1 MKKFLSAVTS
11 VCMGISVLAS
21 SFAVPISA
29 LAAGGDTPAGQ
40 SNVALNG
47 AGDVTANKK
56 ADGGLT
62 WKVDDVTLT
71 RAELVDAGGYVVV
84 PVRVSQVSDQMIAGA
99 AFTFKYADELTW
111 EGGEVDPT
119 NEAYDGCVNTINKTK
134 AKVNF
139 KCPQPDPNGGRDI
152 GYVCKEQGAVIIGLV
167 FSLPTDVADGTYNID
182 MLFEGVD
189 RAVADNNNT
198 TAEVTLLGGSITI
211 GDPDTTTTTT
221 AATTTT
227 AKATTTTAKA
237 TSTTKAETSATTKA
251 ETSATTALTT
261 TAAPPVTTVPVAQ
274 EGEIAW
280 IIPDVKAKPGDT
292 VTMDVT
298 VQGKDI
304 AVAGMEGAVNVD
316 GSAGIALSEV
326 SSESKGYS
334 ARVVANIADE
344 LIAFD
349 TTSAFNVTADEGSA
363 VFSLTYTV
371 PTDCKSGKYP
381 VTWGSNM
388 MIVDENGLDI
398 TKNVKLVDGSIT
410 IEAPQAQEGEISWI
424 IPDVE
429 AEPGDTVNMNVTVEG
444 DVIGV
449 SGMEGAVNVDG
460 SAGIALSKVSDES
473 TGYSARVV
481 SNVAEELIAFDTKS
495 AFNVKAADGSEVFTL
510 TYTVP
515 DDCKAGKYPVT
526 WGDIMI
532 VDENGLDVTKNV
544 KLVDGSITI
553 KAETTTTP
561 AQQEGEISWVIPDV
575 EAEPGDIVNMSV
587 TVKGDVIGVSG
598 MEGAVNVDGS
608 AGIALSKVSDEST
621 GYSARVVSNV
631 AEELIAFDTKSAF
644 NVKAADGSEV
654 FTLTYTVPDDCK
666 AGKYPVTWGD
676 IMIVDENGLDVTKN
690 VKLVDGSITIK
701 AETTTTPAQ
710 QEGEISWV
718 IPEVIAEPGD
728 TVNMSVTVKG
738 DVIGVS
744 GMEGAI
750 NVDDSEGIAL
760 SKVSD
765 ESTGYSARVVS
776 NIAEE
781 LIAFDTKSAFN
792 VKAADGSEVFTLTYT
807 VPETCKAGK
816 YPVTWGDIM
825 VVDENG
831 YDVTKN
837 IKLVDGFIEILDK
850 STTSATTT
858 TTTTTSTST
867 TTTTTTTVP
876 VGEINW
882 DISEVTAK
890 PGDTV
895 QLPVIVNGTD
905 VAVAGMEGAINV
917 DSTGGIKLSGV
928 SEESEGYTARV
939 VANIAEELIA
949 FDTKSAFN
957 VTAGDKSNVF
967 VLTYTVPTDCP
978 AGIYP
983 VTWGNVM
990 VVDENGNDITKN
1002 INLIDGEIEIV
1013 AETTTTSAT
1022 TTTTAETTTTTA
1034 VPASTTSASAT
1045 TTTAKSTT
1053 TTTTTSTSTTTTT
1066 TTTVPAGEI
1075 NWDISEVT
1083 AKPGDT
1089 VQLPVIVNGTDVAV
1103 AGMEGAINVD
1113 STGGIKLSGVSEE
1126 SEGYT
1131 ARVVANIAEELIAFD
1146 TKSAFNVTAGDK
1158 SNVFVLTYTVPT
1170 DCPAGIYPVTWG
1182 NVMVVDENGNDIT
1195 KNINLIDGEIE
1206 IVAETTTTSATTTTT
1221 AETTTTS
1228 APATTTSASATTT
1241 STASA
1246 TTTSASATTT
1256 STASATTTSA
1266 SATTSTT
1273 PAKTTTA
1280 SATTSTTPAKT
1291 TTASATTS
1299 TTPAKT
1305 TTASATTSTTPAKT
1319 TTASATT
1326 TSASATTSTA
1336 SATTVSSASATT
1348 TTSASTTTT
1357 VATTTSGEGSGTVT
1371 VTNVP
1376 AGMIAWDI
1384 PEVTAK
1390 PGDTVDLGVVVI
1402 KNGDVPVAGMEGA
1415 ITVGGNK
1422 ISLTAVSEESE
1433 GYDARVTYNS
1443 ANGSIAFDTKS
1454 GFNVIAP
1461 DGSKVFVLSY
1471 TVADD
1476 CEPGV
1481 YPVEWVEDAMMVVDE
1496 TQASVLQNILLLDGE
1511 IEIVADT
1518 TTSTTTTTTSTTS
1531 TTTTTNTTTS
1541 VTTTTVTNVSEY
1553 IVLTAEV
1560 REGYYFSHDD
1570 AQYNTVSGRG
1580 FQSGQIESLTI
1591 QYVYMDG
1598 SVSQEPV
1605 VVNDPAEIA
1614 AYISFGGE
1622 TPASVFDARFGTAPG
1637 YSAPSSQ
1644 IGESNKFD
1652 VTVYYAGKEL
1662 LLSNPNGDN
1671 AVFTVPAYIGVKGDA
1686 DLNNVVN
1693 SSDASEVLR
1702 FYAANSAGKLGSA
1715 VLFRGYDLSVS
1726 DSSDAGY
1733 DVYMENLA
1741 NFLADVDHEP
1751 DEYSDDNW
1759 KKPREDRTM
1768 NSSDSSYILAYYAK
1782 ISSGIPVGS
1791 ATWDNVL
1798 GR

>member
-71 RAELVDAGGYVVV
+71 RAELVDNDGFVVV

-111 EGGEVDPT
+111 EGGEMDAK
-119 NEAYDGCVNTINKTK
+119 NEAYGGCVNTINKTK
-134 AKVNF
+134 PKVNF
-139 KCPQPDPNGGRDI
+139 ACPQPNPNGGRDI

-182 MLFEGVD
+182 MLFDGVD
-189 RAVADNNNT
+189 RAVADNDNT

-227 AKATTTTAKA
+227 TKATTTTAKA
-237 TSTTKAETSATTKA
+237 TSTTKAQTSATTKA

-261 TAAPPVTTVPVAQ
+261 TATPPVTTVPVAQ
-274 EGEIAW
+274 EGEISW

-334 ARVVANIADE
+334 ARVVANIANE

-349 TTSAFNVTADEGSA
+349 TKSAFNVTADEGSA

-481 SNVAEELIAFDTKS
+481 SNIAEELIAFDTKS

-621 GYSARVVSNV
+621 GYSARVVSNI

-676 IMIVDENGLDVTKN
+676 IMIVDENGYDVTKN

-701 AETTTTPAQ
+701 AETTTKPAQ

-876 VGEINW
+876 
-882 DISEVTAK
+882 
-890 PGDTV
+890 
-895 QLPVIVNGTD
+895 
-905 VAVAGMEGAINV
+905 
-917 DSTGGIKLSGV
+917 
-928 SEESEGYTARV
+928 
-939 VANIAEELIA
+939 
-949 FDTKSAFN
+949 
-957 VTAGDKSNVF
+957 
-967 VLTYTVPTDCP
+967 
-978 AGIYP
+978 
-983 VTWGNVM
+983 
-990 VVDENGNDITKN
+990 
-1002 INLIDGEIEIV
+1002 
-1013 AETTTTSAT
+1013 
-1022 TTTTAETTTTTA
+1022 
-1034 VPASTTSASAT
+1034 
-1045 TTTAKSTT
+1045 
-1053 TTTTTSTSTTTTT
+1053 
-1066 TTTVPAGEI
+1066 AGEI

-1103 AGMEGAINVD
+1103 AGMEGAVNVD

-1131 ARVVANIAEELIAFD
+1131 ARVVANVAEELIAFD

-1170 DCPAGIYPVTWG
+1170 DCPAGVYPVTWG
-1182 NVMVVDENGNDIT
+1182 NVMVVDENGKDIT

-1228 APATTTSASATTT
+1228 ASATTTSTASATTTSASATTSTASATTTSASATT

-1256 STASATTTSA
+1256 STASATTA
-1266 SATTSTT
+1266 
-1273 PAKTTTA
+1273 
-1280 SATTSTTPAKT
+1280 
-1291 TTASATTS
+1291 
-1299 TTPAKT
+1299 
-1305 TTASATTSTTPAKT
+1305 
-1319 TTASATT
+1319 
-1326 TSASATTSTA
+1326 
-1336 SATTVSSASATT
+1336 SSASATT

-1415 ITVGGNK
+1415 ITVGSNK

-1443 ANGSIAFDTKS
+1443 ADGSIAFDTKS

-1518 TTSTTTTTTSTTS
+1518 TTSTTTSTTS

>member
-1 MKKFLSAVTS
+1 MLMKKFLSAVTS

-139 KCPQPDPNGGRDI
+139 KCPQPNPNGGRDI

-189 RAVADNNNT
+189 RAVADNDNT

-211 GDPDTTTTTT
+211 GDPDTTTTS
-221 AATTTT
+221 ATTTT
-227 AKATTTTAKA
+227 
-237 TSTTKAETSATTKA
+237 TKATTKA
-251 ETSATTALTT
+251 TDTTKATNTALTT
-261 TAAPPVTTVPVAQ
+261 TTPAPVTTVPVAQ

-334 ARVVANIADE
+334 ARVVANIANE

-449 SGMEGAVNVDG
+449 AGMEGAVNVDG

-575 EAEPGDIVNMSV
+575 EAEPGDVVNMSV

-621 GYSARVVSNV
+621 GYSARVVSNI

-676 IMIVDENGLDVTKN
+676 ILIVDENGYDVTKN

-876 VGEINW
+876 AGEINW

-905 VAVAGMEGAINV
+905 IAVAGMEGAVNV

-939 VANIAEELIA
+939 VANVAEELIA

-990 VVDENGNDITKN
+990 VVDENGKDITKN

-1022 TTTTAETTTTTA
+1022 TTTTAETTTTSA
-1034 VPASTTSASAT
+1034 PASTTSASAT

-1170 DCPAGIYPVTWG
+1170 DCPAGVYPVTWG
-1182 NVMVVDENGNDIT
+1182 NVMVVDENGKDIT

-1221 AETTTTS
+1221 AETTTTT
-1228 APATTTSASATTT
+1228 AVPASTTSASATTT

-1256 STASATTTSA
+1256 STASATTTA
-1266 SATTSTT
+1266 V
-1273 PAKTTTA
+1273 P
-1280 SATTSTTPAKT
+1280 
-1291 TTASATTS
+1291 
-1299 TTPAKT
+1299 
-1305 TTASATTSTTPAKT
+1305 
-1319 TTASATT
+1319 TT
-1326 TSASATTSTA
+1326 TSASATTTSTA
-1336 SATTVSSASATT
+1336 SATTASSASATT

-1443 ANGSIAFDTKS
+1443 ADGSIAFDTKS

-1511 IEIVADT
+1511 IEVVADT
-1518 TTSTTTTTTSTTS
+1518 TTSTTTSTTT

-1726 DSSDAGY
+1726 DSSNAGY

>member
-621 GYSARVVSNV
+621 GYSARVVSNI

-676 IMIVDENGLDVTKN
+676 ILIVDENGYDVTKN

-939 VANIAEELIA
+939 VAN
-949 FDTKSAFN
+949 
-957 VTAGDKSNVF
+957 V
-967 VLTYTVPTDCP
+967 
-978 AGIYP
+978 
-983 VTWGNVM
+983 
-990 VVDENGNDITKN
+990 
-1002 INLIDGEIEIV
+1002 
-1013 AETTTTSAT
+1013 
-1022 TTTTAETTTTTA
+1022 
-1034 VPASTTSASAT
+1034 
-1045 TTTAKSTT
+1045 
-1053 TTTTTSTSTTTTT
+1053 
-1066 TTTVPAGEI
+1066 
-1075 NWDISEVT
+1075 
-1083 AKPGDT
+1083 
-1089 VQLPVIVNGTDVAV
+1089 
-1103 AGMEGAINVD
+1103 
-1113 STGGIKLSGVSEE
+1113 
-1126 SEGYT
+1126 
-1131 ARVVANIAEELIAFD
+1131 AEELIAFD